1 MNRAAGAGGYAYV
14 GRGRRLGGHH
24 RHGLRRGRPL
34 AYALGAVADDS
45 QTDPKAMPYRVLAR
59 KYRPRDLSE
68 VIGQD
73 VLVRTL
79 KNAIESG
86 RVAQAFMLTGIRGT
100 GKTTTA
106 RIIARALNYKDGP
119 TAGPTDDCPLC
130 RAIAA
135 GHHPDVLEMDAASSS
150 KVEEMRGL
158 LDGVPYA
165 PTEARYKVYI
175 IDEVHMLSK
184 SAFNALL
191 KTLEEPP
198 PHVKFIFATTEVRKV
213 PVTVLSRCQRF
224 DLRRVEPGVLA
235 NYYKEICA
243 KESVEAEDEALALI
257 ARAADGSVRDGLSIL
272 DQAMAQAQGGAVTA
286 AAVQQ
291 MLGLMDTARV
301 LDALE
306 AALTGDTEGA
316 LGALEDFYALGADP
330 AAVVEDMA
338 SWVHRLSRA
347 RALAGKP
354 GALAKDLT
362 QAESARIGALSGRL
376 SMPTLGRAWQ
386 ILSKGLSE
394 IAAARSAR
402 AAAEMVVLRLAY
414 ASGLPDPA
422 DLLKQMEGQGAHPPP
437 AKGGPGGGG
446 GGGAAAHAL
455 AAEAPPAAAPLP
467 TTAEGIVACLRT
479 GGQPLLAEQVY
490 RFLRP
495 ARVEAGR
502 IEAGL
507 AEGAPATLPQ
517 DLAQALTRL
526 TERRWMA
533 ILVNAGAGPT
543 LAEAAQEAA
552 LANPVVSEVIRLF
565 PGARIEGIRDGES

>member
-1 MNRAAGAGGYAYV
+1 
-14 GRGRRLGGHH
+14 
-24 RHGLRRGRPL
+24 
-34 AYALGAVADDS
+34 
-45 QTDPKAMPYRVLAR
+45 
-59 KYRPRDLSE
+59 
-68 VIGQD
+68 
-73 VLVRTL
+73 
-79 KNAIESG
+79 
-86 RVAQAFMLTGIRGT
+86 
-100 GKTTTA
+100 
-106 RIIARALNYKDGP
+106 
-119 TAGPTDDCPLC
+119 
-130 RAIAA
+130 
-135 GHHPDVLEMDAASSS
+135 
-150 KVEEMRGL
+150 
-158 LDGVPYA
+158 
-165 PTEARYKVYI
+165 
-175 IDEVHMLSK
+175 MLSK